1 MTEIN
6 DRTSADTAS
15 VDALL
20 NALYESI
27 SGPAGDRDFDR
38 LRALLLPGARLIPTG
53 RRLHGDGGVRVMD
66 IDEWITD
73 IRPTMQV
80 EAFHEVEIARRTE
93 RFGAVAHVWST
104 YEARRTHDGE
114 PFGRGINSFQLVHK
128 DGRWW
133 LVTSFWANETPDS
146 TIPEQYLEAP
156 VQA

>member
-1 MTEIN
+1 MT
-6 DRTSADTAS
+6 DRTHADTAS

-38 LRALLLPGARLIPTG
+38 LRALLLPGARLAPTG
-53 RRLHGDGGVRVMD
+53 KRLHGDGGVRVLD
-66 IDEWITD
+66 IDEFIDD
-73 IRPTMQV
+73 IRPTMLA

-93 RFGAVAHVWST
+93 RFGAIVHCWST
-104 YEARRTHDGE
+104 YEARRTRDGE
-114 PFGRGINSFQLVHK
+114 PFSRGINSFQLVHK

-146 TIPEQYLEAP
+146 TVPEEYLTAP
-156 VQA
+156 ARA